1 MAEVCDAK
9 CWIETDDKVEE
20 DKEESM
26 MEDEYDDHPSDSCTW
41 GKETLH
47 LSQYKEKSTGLLDQQ
62 GWILPQ
68 NVRKR
73 REMKK
78 RTS

>member
-1 MAEVCDAK
+1 MMDMCDAK

-26 MEDEYDDHPSDSCTW
+26 MEDDYDYHPNDSFTW

-47 LSQYKEKSTGLLDQQ
+47 LSQYKEKSKGLLDQQ

-68 NVRKR
+68 NVRKMR
-73 REMKK
+73 GMKK